1 MYRGRYKLY
10 IPDRAWCVQELVKI
24 GIIGFLILYLFYDSF
39 VWIFLVVPIGI
50 VIWRNDDKR
59 FIEKRKDR
67 VISEFKD
74 MISFLSGNLNV
85 GYSLENSFVRT
96 VSELS
101 KLYENE
107 CLIDTELKT
116 ILRGMR
122 YGERLEEM
130 LLTFGERSE
139 IAEIKECA
147 GLIAVTKLYGGGMIR
162 VIHQVSRNL
171 DEQHIAKNEI
181 DTTIA
186 AKRLEGRVMLCMPF
200 AIIMYMKIT
209 NAGYMDVL
217 YATGYGRIIMT
228 IAVLLI
234 LVSYG
239 LIARITR
246 IEV

>member
-67 VISEFKD
+67 IISEFKD

-147 GLIAVTKLYGGGMIR
+147 GLIAVTKLYGGDMIR

>member
-10 IPDRAWCVQELVKI
+10 IPGRTWCVRELVKI

-39 VWIFLVVPIGI
+39 VWIFLVVPVGI

-59 FIEKRKDR
+59 FVEKRKDR
-67 VISEFKD
+67 IMCEFKD

-96 VSELS
+96 VTELS

-107 CLIDTELKT
+107 CLIGTELEM
-116 ILRGMR
+116 ILQGMR
-122 YGERLEEM
+122 YSERLEEM
-130 LLTFGERSE
+130 LLMFGERSE

-147 GLIAVTKLYGGGMIR
+147 GLISVTKLHGGDMIR

-171 DEQHIAKNEI
+171 DEQHIAKSEI

-186 AKRLEGRVMLCMPF
+186 AKRLEGRVMVCMPF

-209 NAGYMDVL
+209 NPGYMDVL
-217 YATGYGRIIMT
+217 YVTGFGRAVMT

-239 LIARITR
+239 LIAKITR

>member
-147 GLIAVTKLYGGGMIR
+147 GLIDVTKLYGGDMIR